1 MKILCLHVFTPCFLC
16 VLVQNSENLREVS
29 MFVKEANWDKVFVF
43 KRGSPIAG
51 WAKSLECFFKR
62 GASMAVQ
69 WSSLHASNA
78 MGAQVWS
85 LVRELRYDM
94 PHCVAKKKKEG
105 GVYPTRNVRSFTY
118 QLGLPTPCLSYWGR
132 TVRKPSS
139 VVGWWWS
146 SPTWGTHQSV
156 WFQDVELLELY
167 KNPDGGTPTIPTA
180 LPDSLNQNLR
190 SIVLVHTFSFKHP
203 SLAGEETLGSHIY
216 AQHTQSP
223 PFSIQDSWSPRTSN
237 RQLLSPGPDLQR
249 QLIKRYSPALPSLF

>member
-43 KRGSPIAG
+43 KWGSPIAG

-62 GASMAVQ
+62 GAASMAVQ

-94 PHCVAKKKKEG
+94 PHCVAKKKKKEG

-167 KNPDGGTPTIPTA
+167 KNPDGGTPAIPPHCPPWLTKSESEIHCSGAHFLIQAPQLGWWGNLGEPHLCSTHAEPTILHSGQLVPK
-180 LPDSLNQNLR
+180 
-190 SIVLVHTFSFKHP
+190 SI
-203 SLAGEETLGSHIY
+203 
-216 AQHTQSP
+216 
-223 PFSIQDSWSPRTSN
+223 
-237 RQLLSPGPDLQR
+237 
-249 QLIKRYSPALPSLF
+249 